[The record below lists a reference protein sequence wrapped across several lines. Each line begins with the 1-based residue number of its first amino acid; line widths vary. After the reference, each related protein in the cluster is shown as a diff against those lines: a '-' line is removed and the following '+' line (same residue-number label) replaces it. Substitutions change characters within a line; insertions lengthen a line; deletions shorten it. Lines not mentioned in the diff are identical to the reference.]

1 MTRHPDGKEGVNIE
15 REKYDLIR
23 CTILEIL
30 KEREIESFM
39 SLGQEVKRRIGDDF
53 DGSVTWYYTT
63 VKLDLEARGEIER
76 LSGMIPQHLRLV
88 QKPYC

>member
-30 KEREIESFM
+30 EEREVETFKD
-39 SLGQEVKRRIGDDF
+39 LGREVKRRIGRDF
-53 DGSVTWYYTT
+53 DGSVIWYYTT

-76 LSGMIPQHLRLV
+76 VPGRIPQHLRLV
-88 QKPYC
+88 EKAYC